1 MDELL
6 LGASLSPLLMLVAW
20 AGWRWLREPL
30 AAEAQEDAP
39 QLDDWMDSRSI
50 ARRAVYDPAALDELA
65 RDRTLLR
72 RVLSELLA
80 RYR

>member
-1 MDELL
+1 MDDLL
-6 LGASLSPLLMLVAW
+6 LGASLSPLLVLMAW
-20 AGWRWLREPL
+20 ACWRWLRAPL
-30 AAEAQEDAP
+30 AVEADEAP

-65 RDRTLLR
+65 RDRPMLR